1 MKNLLVAVDL
11 KPTDQKLLEQAAI
24 LAKKFEAKIWLLHI
38 ADPDPDFVGY
48 GIGPK
53 YIRDFRADELRHDHV
68 LLQSFVGDLHHKSIE
83 AEGLLIQGPTVEMI
97 FEEVEKLQI
106 DMLILGS
113 HKHSFL
119 YQTFI
124 GHTAVK
130 IIGNITIPL
139 LIVPLPD
146 ESQN

>member
-11 KPTDQKLLEQAAI
+11 KSTDQTLLEQAAI
-24 LAKKFEAKIWLLHI
+24 LADKFNSKIWLIHI

-68 LLQSFVGDLHHKSIE
+68 LLQSHVEDLRDKSIE

-106 DMLILGS
+106 DILILGS

-119 YQTFI
+119 YQAFI

-130 IIGNITIPL
+130 IIGNISIPIF
-139 LIVPLPD
+139 IVPLPN
-146 ESQN
+146 EAEK